1 MAHTP
6 EGFTDS
12 ATRVMQLL
20 GERWTFL
27 ILRQSF
33 FGVRR
38 FNQLQRNLGIPRTV
52 LTDRLG
58 KLVDADVLERQRYR
72 ESPDFYEYRLTP
84 KGLELYPAILAFSR
98 WGDRYLSGDEGL
110 TLHLRHKP
118 CGELADP
125 KLICSHCGEDIHARE
140 IEIELP
146 AVSGGPAQRS

>member
-1 MAHTP
+1 MP
-6 EGFTDS
+6 DSPSSLTDS

-58 KLVDADVLERQRYR
+58 KLVDAGVLERSRYR
-72 ESPDFYEYRLTP
+72 ENPDFYEYRLSH

-98 WGDRYLSGDEGL
+98 WGDRYLAGEEGPPL
-110 TLHLRHKP
+110 RLRHKR

-125 KLICSHCGEDIHARE
+125 KLICSNCGEDIHARE

-146 AVSGGPAQRS
+146 VTGAPAPRP